1 MGKNVVNRSKFRTE
15 ISVQFTYVRVVRILH
30 EIATPIDGTFVE
42 KLLFFHEASTWY
54 SVMAALRATFECRF
68 TTPN

>member
-1 MGKNVVNRSKFRTE
+1 MVNRSKFRTE

-42 KLLFFHEASTWY
+42 KLLFFYEAST
-54 SVMAALRATFECRF
+54 
-68 TTPN
+68 